1 MTLTQTAIITKQII
15 TISLIALVGGTI
27 SFIGYQIWYADYLI
41 NLPPVEEKPDT
52 KFGLLPPPDFPKTT
66 VASSNFS
73 YSLDTTTGGLPKVGK
88 DPGFEKITKVY
99 FIVKSFATLLSSEKA
114 QTLAEKFDMTTPPN
128 IISETKY
135 QFKDKDKTLDVD
147 LDNGNFSYLKE
158 ATISGRENLDDEG
171 KLVSDFEQFLS
182 SLGVLKDDLK
192 NGRAKVTLL
201 KKDGG
206 KLVPTT
212 LRSETEAALISLWPA
227 PIDKKSIFTPDFN
240 KALVSAIVVRGADR
254 LDNFL
259 LLNFTYY
266 PIDTTTFATYPS
278 KTAEESFDD
287 LKSGKGVVIVEPPK
301 PQVSITSVYLGYFL
315 QEFYSPYLQ
324 PIFVFEGPQFM
335 AYVPA
340 INQQFQSPQAR

>member
-27 SFIGYQIWYADYLI
+27 SFIGYKIWYAYYLA

-52 KFGLLPPPDFPKTT
+52 KFGLLPHPDFPKTT

-114 QTLAEKFDMTTPPN
+114 QILAEKFDITTPPN

-135 QFKDKDKTLDVD
+135 QFKDQDKTLDVD

-158 ATISGRENLDDEG
+158 ATISGRENLDDDN

-182 SLGVLKDDLK
+182 TLGVLKDDLK
-192 NGRAKVTLL
+192 NGRTKVTLL

-206 KLVPTT
+206 
-212 LRSETEAALISLWPA
+212 EAALISLWPA

-240 KALVSAIVVRGADR
+240 KALISAAVLKGADR
-254 LDNFL
+254 LDSFL
-259 LLNFTYY
+259 SLDFTYY
-266 PIDTTTFATYPS
+266 PIDTTTFATYPI

-340 INQQFQSPQAR
+340 ISQQFQSPQAR